1 MVKNAGQVALEMG
14 NSAQVVLAHY
24 FEVVE
29 PRAAKEYWDIR
40 PLPRGDRKIVTL
52 R

>member
-14 NSAQVVLAHY
+14 NSAAVVMQHY
-24 FEVVE
+24 FEIVE
-29 PRAAKEYWDIR
+29 ATAAKEYWSIR
-40 PLPRGDRKIVTL
+40 PLPRSDRKFVTL